1 MCCSACSSGCG
12 ARRPAKSV
20 TVPLPGACTRS
31 CTQCDDTAKVI
42 SALRHQPTPSWSP
55 TSTMRSVMNCAMHC
69 RMEVSAKVTLN
80 HGPCASS
87 TTCPSCS
94 TSLTCTAS
102 PAEKSTPSSSSSNSG
117 APARRDTHASFT
129 GCRLAS
135 IGANGGA
142 QLSSIAHRLCASK
155 RRWPT
160 TRSAARKAVLDS
172 SNEPTSAALG
182 PPSNTPSS
190 QVAPSL
196 MNCGRRLSWV
206 WKRQAGKRSSASCE
220 CVACP

>member
-1 MCCSACSSGCG
+1 MLQRVQLGV
-12 ARRPAKSV
+12 RRTPPREKSV

-87 TTCPSCS
+87 TACPSCS

-135 IGANGGA
+135 IGAN
-142 QLSSIAHRLCASK
+142 LLVSK
-155 RRWPT
+155 RKLLALRGI
-160 TRSAARKAVLDS
+160 RAA
-172 SNEPTSAALG
+172 PHG
-182 PPSNTPSS
+182 
-190 QVAPSL
+190 
-196 MNCGRRLSWV
+196 
-206 WKRQAGKRSSASCE
+206 
-220 CVACP
+220 